1 MTETEL
7 YNLLDQR
14 GIAYEVAHHPAVMTV
29 AEAAEVV
36 PDRGAPTKNLFLRDD
51 KKRQFFLVTALVETQ
66 VDLRH
71 LHERLG
77 SRRLSFASAELLKE
91 RLGLE
96 PGSVTPFGVLNDT
109 SHEVTLVFDEG
120 MRHGRFDAHPL
131 VNTATLYVEMDD
143 VLPLFES
150 FGTRVV
156 FCSLTNCEC

>member
-7 YNLLDQR
+7 YDLLDQR

-77 SRRLSFASAELLKE
+77 GRRLSAEDKEIIIRYYVCECFGQISEWLKNE
-91 RLGLE
+91 
-96 PGSVTPFGVLNDT
+96 
-109 SHEVTLVFDEG
+109 
-120 MRHGRFDAHPL
+120 MR
-131 VNTATLYVEMDD
+131 DD
-143 VLPLFES
+143 VASS
-150 FGTRVV
+150 FRRLCRLKRGQTEEMVRR
-156 FCSLTNCEC
+156 CEEDHQKDCPSPDI